1 MRILAFDTATRATT
15 VALLN
20 TEDGAIVERRD
31 DPVSGR
37 PRHTGQ
43 LMTLI
48 VEVLGDADADA
59 GVGVGW
65 SEVDR
70 IAVGV
75 GPGTFTGLRIGIAT
89 ALALARAR
97 QIPLVGVSTLR
108 SLALGAARS
117 NASEPDAILSVLDAR
132 RSEVFAAG
140 WSVQAAAGLSSDPV
154 PEPLLSPLAL
164 APAALA
170 EASARLQRRWLAV
183 GDGAV
188 EFRAALEPSGAW
200 IPEDNSQLHRVSAI
214 HHCRLAGGLRPES
227 PNSVRPEYLRL
238 PDAEI
243 SLRSR

>member
-48 VEVLGDADADA
+48 VEVLGDADA

-97 QIPLVGVSTLR
+97 EIPLVGVSTLR

-117 NASEPDAILSVLDAR
+117 DITEPDAVLSVLDAR

-140 WSVQAAAGLSSDPV
+140 WSAEAAARLSSGPV
-154 PEPLLSPLAL
+154 EEPLLRPLAL

-170 EASARLQRRWLAV
+170 EASVRLQRRWLAV

-188 EFRAALEPSGAW
+188 EFRAVLEPSGAW

-214 HHCRLAGGLRPES
+214 NHCRLASGLRPES
-227 PNSVRPEYLRL
+227 PNRVRPEYLRL

-243 SLRSR
+243 SLRRR